1 MILANRNEVLSQIN
15 VSKNCISKLDKFVQ
29 LVENERKIQNI
40 IAEST
45 LPDIWVRHVLDS
57 AQLQTYLTEQNKIIL
72 DFGSGAG
79 FPALVLAILDETKQ
93 KTFHL
98 VESEV
103 RKSEFLSRVASE
115 LDLNCVIHHERIEKM
130 SVFKADVITAR
141 ALASLDKLMA
151 YSVRFCH
158 EKTRLMFL
166 KGKKAPEELKDVEKK
181 FKFNCLTYPSIS
193 SSEGTVMCF
202 TKVVKK

>member
-1 MILANRNEVLSQIN
+1 MISTNRNDVLSQIN
-15 VSKNCISKLDKFVQ
+15 VSEKCVSKLDKFVQ

-57 AQLQTYLTEQNKIIL
+57 AQLNTYLMDQDKIIL

-79 FPALVLAILDETKQ
+79 FPALILAILDETKQ

-103 RKSEFLSRVASE
+103 RKSEFLTRVASE
-115 LDLNCVIHHERIEKM
+115 LELNCVIHHERIEKM
-130 SVFKADVITAR
+130 SLFKADVITAR
-141 ALASLDKLMA
+141 ALASLDKLMT
-151 YSVRFCH
+151 YSLRFCQNQ
-158 EKTRLMFL
+158 TRLLFL
-166 KGKKAPEELKDVEKK
+166 KGKKAMDELKDAEKK
-181 FKFNCLTYPSIS
+181 FKFDCLTYPSIS
-193 SSEGTVMCF
+193 SPEGTVMCL